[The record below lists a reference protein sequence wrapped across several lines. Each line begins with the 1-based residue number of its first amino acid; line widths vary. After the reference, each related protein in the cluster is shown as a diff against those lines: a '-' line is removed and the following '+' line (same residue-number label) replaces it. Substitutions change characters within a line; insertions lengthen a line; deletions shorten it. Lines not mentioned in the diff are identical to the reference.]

1 MTITTPNIINDTA
14 SFPAGLDFRNP
25 KLYAEYD
32 DTATSTSPTDT
43 TIVPMPQISLQRWA
57 KIVDDSARFFIQYH
71 RIENDLR
78 TLLEVVGFVFGSSC
92 KAKIFLEPEPNGYGR
107 DYLVISI
114 SVNKKRE
121 EKLVDY
127 LIQCNRGLARLLPLA
142 SIPLLVLTT
151 E

>member
-1 MTITTPNIINDTA
+1 MTQRMLNLINDTA
-14 SFPAGLDFRNP
+14 FLTKGLNFSSFVLP
-25 KLYAEYD
+25 AEYD
-32 DTATSTSPTDT
+32 DTAAPISLPDT
-43 TIVPMPQISLQRWA
+43 TIVPMPQISLPRWA
-57 KIVDDSARFFIQYH
+57 KIVDDSARDFIQAH
-71 RIENDLR
+71 RIEDDLR
-78 TLLEVVGFVFGSSC
+78 TLLEIVEAVFGSSH

-107 DYLVISI
+107 EYLIILV